1 MEQEEDCVYIS
12 SFFLF
17 LVCYYQG
24 AAPCFSDMLQ
34 IVVWLAYFS
43 NSHFLD
49 IVCFFSFMKPI
60 MNEIAEFDSQYTT
73 QSLSWI
79 ESKRC
84 RIHPEELCSE
94 SGLLSLV
101 LGKRWNTVPPLSQ
114 TKPNQNCRIISSN
127 PRVAG
132 HS

>member
-34 IVVWLAYFS
+34 IIVSLAYFS

-73 QSLSWI
+73 QSLS
-79 ESKRC
+79 
-84 RIHPEELCSE
+84 
-94 SGLLSLV
+94 
-101 LGKRWNTVPPLSQ
+101 
-114 TKPNQNCRIISSN
+114 
-127 PRVAG
+127 
-132 HS
+132 